1 QDEVRAL
8 QVGGLEL
15 GRPGREGVAPTL
27 PLRLAGGVRA
37 FAHVVVRRARR
48 GDPHVVQPG
57 LRQPRHQDRLRGG
70 RAADVAQADR
80 HDVHGRQSS
89 RCPRREISRI
99 RRPLPVVGWG
109 MTQDVLL
116 LLGKPP
122 RPGTVVLEVVEG
134 LRAAGAVVHVHLPHE
149 ERTRSRPAEVALV
162 VHRGLSRSAQAEVAT
177 WQARGVRVCNPWG
190 GTVLARD
197 RSGTAEAL
205 AAAGVRT
212 PVTTRATSWSDVL
225 DLADRRRSTGGVVV
239 KGPGSRGR
247 GAAVLVDPLPDGA
260 PGDGPWTVEERVPSD
275 GTDHKLY
282 VAGSWV
288 GGLRKPSP

>member
-1 QDEVRAL
+1 
-8 QVGGLEL
+8 
-15 GRPGREGVAPTL
+15 
-27 PLRLAGGVRA
+27 
-37 FAHVVVRRARR
+37 
-48 GDPHVVQPG
+48 
-57 LRQPRHQDRLRGG
+57 
-70 RAADVAQADR
+70 
-80 HDVHGRQSS
+80 
-89 RCPRREISRI
+89 
-99 RRPLPVVGWG
+99 

-288 GGLRKPSP
+288 GGLRKPSPLAGGHTTTGTLLDVTPPLRDVALTAARAVDLHLLGVDVVHGPWGPVVVDVNAFPGYRSVQGAGEAVTAHLLEHLADGTP